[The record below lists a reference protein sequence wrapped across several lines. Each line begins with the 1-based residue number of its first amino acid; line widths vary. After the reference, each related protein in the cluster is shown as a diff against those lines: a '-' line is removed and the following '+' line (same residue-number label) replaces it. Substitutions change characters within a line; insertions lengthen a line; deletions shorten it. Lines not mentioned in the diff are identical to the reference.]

1 MNKILEKK
9 LSNDINE
16 IKEFINAYENK
27 SNGDYTV
34 VLTNLT
40 ESIENEEY
48 RNSRARYI
56 SDISREDNEFNN
68 LISHI
73 SSLCSN
79 KTCLICPI
87 HKYCNH
93 FINDRLN

>member
-48 RNSRARYI
+48 RNSRAKYI
-56 SDISREDNEFNN
+56 SDISREDN
-68 LISHI
+68 
-73 SSLCSN
+73 
-79 KTCLICPI
+79 
-87 HKYCNH
+87 
-93 FINDRLN
+93 